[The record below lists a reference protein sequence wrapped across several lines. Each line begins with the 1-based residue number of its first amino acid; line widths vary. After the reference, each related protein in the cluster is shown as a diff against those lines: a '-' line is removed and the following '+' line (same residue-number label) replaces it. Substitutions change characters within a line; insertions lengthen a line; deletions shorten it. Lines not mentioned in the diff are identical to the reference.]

1 MVNIDVAAVINY
13 QQEQII
19 DQTDSEYRRHIPS
32 FTVAH
37 KRPFFDSP
45 MDVRFENDDVL
56 WTSIASSACFA
67 IRNKYGRGATAP
79 AWKAGRG
86 HAPV

>member
-37 KRPFFDSP
+37 KRPFFGWLR
-45 MDVRFENDDVL
+45 M
-56 WTSIASSACFA
+56 TTCYGSSS
-67 IRNKYGRGATAP
+67 
-79 AWKAGRG
+79 
-86 HAPV
+86 